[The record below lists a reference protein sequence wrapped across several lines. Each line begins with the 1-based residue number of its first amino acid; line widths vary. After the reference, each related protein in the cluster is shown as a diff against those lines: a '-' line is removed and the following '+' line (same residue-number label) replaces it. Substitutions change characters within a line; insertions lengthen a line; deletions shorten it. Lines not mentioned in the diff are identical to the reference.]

1 MKDLTLDFDNKR
13 IINSFITNKDLVLQQ
28 VKVVVQIWYN
38 DWYLDYYSGIDY
50 KTRFTNK
57 PMLLAD
63 LENAILSIDGVTGV
77 RDLNIVESYINLSS
91 NIQARTRTKVYNI
104 TGTISLL
111 NENIEIKNGE
121 VTIMGV

>member
-28 VKVVVQIWYN
+28 VKVVVQVWYN

-50 KTRFTNK
+50 KARFANK

-63 LENAILSIDGVTGV
+63 LENAILSINGVTGV
-77 RDLNIVESYINLSS
+77 RDLNIVEDYINLSS
-91 NIQARTRTKVYNI
+91 NIQARTKTKVYNI

>member
-28 VKVVVQIWYN
+28 IKVVVQVWYN

-50 KTRFTNK
+50 KTRFANK

-77 RDLNIVESYINLSS
+77 RDLNIVEDYINLSS
-91 NIQARTRTKVYNI
+91 NIQARTKTKVYNI